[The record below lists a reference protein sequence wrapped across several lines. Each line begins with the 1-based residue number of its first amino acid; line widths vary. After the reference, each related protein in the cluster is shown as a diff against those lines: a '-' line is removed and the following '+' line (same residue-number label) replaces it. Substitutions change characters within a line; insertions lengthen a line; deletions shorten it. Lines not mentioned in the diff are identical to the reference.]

1 MILSYDN
8 EANQE
13 RDDLNESIEMAKI
26 KTIEGLLTQKS
37 SL

>member
-13 RDDLNESIEMAKI
+13 KDLNESIEMAKI

-37 SL
+37 SI